1 MADTQ
6 DKNFSILKILRE
18 LKEDVDRVFKIY
30 EENGNINKETENL
43 ENTTAEF

>member
-18 LKEDVDRVFKIY
+18 RKEDVDRVFKIY

-43 ENTTAEF
+43 ENTRAGF

>member
-18 LKEDVDRVFKIY
+18 IKEDVDRVFKIY

-43 ENTTAEF
+43 ENTRAEF